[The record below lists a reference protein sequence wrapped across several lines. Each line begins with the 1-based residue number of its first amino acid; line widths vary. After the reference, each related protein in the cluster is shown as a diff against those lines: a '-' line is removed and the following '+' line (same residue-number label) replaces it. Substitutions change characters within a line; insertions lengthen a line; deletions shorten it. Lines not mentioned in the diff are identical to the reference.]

1 MQVAP
6 SEKSQWGG
14 AGVRGCVPC
23 KVELRLFLYSQSL
36 CQDYKGRCSGRSGGV
51 PPPLYSLFFPF
62 LVLKEDRLTSFP
74 KKLRFQGVKK
84 RLLSLE
90 NAKQQNLLN
99 RLTGESTVASGK
111 VCALK

>member
-36 CQDYKGRCSGRSGGV
+36 CQDYKGRCSGRSEGV
-51 PPPLYSLFFPF
+51 PPPPFSLFFPL
-62 LVLKEDRLTSFP
+62 LVLRQVDFFSQKAQISGSEEETTEFGECETTE
-74 KKLRFQGVKK
+74 FI
-84 RLLSLE
+84 
-90 NAKQQNLLN
+90 KQTNW
-99 RLTGESTVASGK
+99 
-111 VCALK
+111 